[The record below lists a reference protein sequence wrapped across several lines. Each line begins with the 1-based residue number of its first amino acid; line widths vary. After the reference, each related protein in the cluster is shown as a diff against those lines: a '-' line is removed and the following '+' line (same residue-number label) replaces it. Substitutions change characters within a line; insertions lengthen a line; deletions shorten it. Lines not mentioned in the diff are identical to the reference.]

1 MKKVALACILI
12 ALVVSCKT
20 EKKSEVGKLSD
31 EYALVKVPTPDLSGI
46 SDNGKEVLSLYK
58 FAADQADSIYWL
70 QTFGDKNLMAGI
82 ADPDIREFAMIN
94 YGPWDRVTGKSFVEG
109 YGERPLGAAFYPQD
123 MTKEEFRT
131 FDDST
136 KTSPYTMIVRD
147 DNGQLKSVWYHDMFK
162 PYIDK
167 ICSELQAAADITIKP
182 SVRNY
187 LLKKIDALKSDDY
200 LDADKAWLDVKDSKM
215 DLIIGPSEIND
226 DQLFGLKASYDA
238 YVLLKDEKRTEQ
250 MSQLTSMFSEMQ
262 TMLPCDDEYKTFVP
276 GNDSEIYTFDA
287 IYLAGHANAGIKL
300 MALNLPT
307 DPYSQQ
313 LGTRSVLLHNI
324 MVEKFNRVVNQV
336 GMVVLNSDQQ
346 AHLSEEA
353 FYWTIAFREIA
364 HGLGVKETIN
374 GKGSVND
381 ALGNKALTWEDAKAN
396 VVGLY
401 LLCKL
406 LDDHKIPGLTTK
418 EDAITTFFANLVRS
432 QRFGEVSQLGRA
444 YVMVFNYLNENGAF
458 KRGDSGKYSIDYDKT
473 MALVSDLAGII
484 LKTQATGDYEF
495 ATQFEDKY
503 CSLSEDF
510 KADLMNIRLENI
522 PVDLKF
528 EFEK

>member
-1 MKKVALACILI
+1 
-12 ALVVSCKT
+12 
-20 EKKSEVGKLSD
+20 
-31 EYALVKVPTPDLSGI
+31 
-46 SDNGKEVLSLYK
+46 
-58 FAADQADSIYWL
+58 
-70 QTFGDKNLMAGI
+70 
-82 ADPDIREFAMIN
+82 
-94 YGPWDRVTGKSFVEG
+94 
-109 YGERPLGAAFYPQD
+109 
-123 MTKEEFRT
+123 
-131 FDDST
+131 
-136 KTSPYTMIVRD
+136 
-147 DNGQLKSVWYHDMFK
+147 
-162 PYIDK
+162 
-167 ICSELQAAADITIKP
+167 
-182 SVRNY
+182 
-187 LLKKIDALKSDDY
+187 
-200 LDADKAWLDVKDSKM
+200 
-215 DLIIGPSEIND
+215 
-226 DQLFGLKASYDA
+226 
-238 YVLLKDEKRTEQ
+238 
-250 MSQLTSMFSEMQ
+250 
-262 TMLPCDDEYKTFVP
+262 
-276 GNDSEIYTFDA
+276 
-287 IYLAGHANAGIKL
+287 
-300 MALNLPT
+300 
-307 DPYSQQ
+307 
-313 LGTRSVLLHNI
+313 